1 MPVLRFR
8 VDRLEALTGLPL
20 GVLEDL
26 LFRLKAETEEEE
38 EYLSV
43 ELNPDRPDMYIGE
56 GLARAVKGLLGEAR
70 GWKEPE
76 RVDSGVRIVSS
87 APSSRPYVA
96 AAVVYNVNVDEV
108 YLEELIQFQ
117 EKLHDTLGR
126 RRRKAAIGFHDLSKL
141 PSKTIEYVELPVD
154 RVEFVP
160 LGSNTRMQAG
170 RVLEETEQG
179 IKYGGIS
186 LQGSLHPFLVAGGEV
201 IAMPPVINSEITR
214 VEPGTRDLFIDV
226 TGTDEATVYKVLD
239 VIVGGLLER
248 PGARLGIVWIQ
259 GPSGSRE
266 APLYKPQRL
275 ELDPDWARSILG
287 AGLGTADIV
296 DALER
301 MGHNA
306 VLGDDK
312 IIVDTPPYRVDILGP
327 IDLVE
332 DIAIA
337 VGYEELGYERP
348 LVRDPGRHRPETLL
362 ARALR
367 DLAIG
372 LGFTEVMQLSLTSPR
387 LLDALGYTRRVEVAN
402 PVQYEYSVLRPSMI
416 PSIVSVLAYN
426 QHKRKP
432 VKVFEIGV
440 VVEPGDPPRDR
451 VAMGMGILDVEVGYE
466 DIQAAVYALLRSLGV
481 EFEARPV
488 EVPGLIPGR
497 TAELVIEDKRL
508 AVVGEVKPEVL
519 EALGAE
525 YPMAVAE
532 LDLEVLAEW
541 SSRTSG
547 QTTVSP

>member
-8 VDRLEALTGLPL
+8 VERLESLTGLPL
-20 GVLEDL
+20 GVLEEL

-38 EYLSV
+38 DYLAV

-56 GLARAVKGLLGEAR
+56 GLARAVKGLRGEVRGWRRPEAR
-70 GWKEPE
+70 
-76 RVDSGVRIVSS
+76 DSGIRLVNR
-87 APSSRPYVA
+87 APPSRPYIA

-126 RRRKAAIGFHDLSKL
+126 RRRKAAIGFHDLAKL
-141 PSKTIEYVELPVD
+141 PSTRIEYVELPVGE
-154 RVEFVP
+154 VEFPP
-160 LGSNTRMQAG
+160 LGSRERIPAS

-179 IKYGGIS
+179 AKYGGIS
-186 LQGSLHPFLVAGGEV
+186 HREGRHPFLLAGGEV
-201 IAMPPVINSEITR
+201 IAMPPVINAETTR

-226 TGTDEATVYKVLD
+226 TGTDEATVLKVMD

-248 PGARLGIVWIQ
+248 PGARLGLVEVQ
-259 GPSGSRE
+259 GPKGTLWTP
-266 APLYKPQRL
+266 AYKARVIG
-275 ELDPDWARSILG
+275 LDPEWATSILG
-287 AGLGTADIV
+287 APLSVAEIV

-301 MGHNA
+301 MGHN
-306 VLGDDK
+306 VEEDGGGLR
-312 IIVDTPPYRVDILGP
+312 VESPPYRVDLLGP

-332 DIAIA
+332 DIAMA

-348 LVRDPGRHRPETLL
+348 LVRDPGRHRPETVL
-362 ARALR
+362 ARVLR

-387 LLDALGYTRRVEVAN
+387 LLDALGYPERVEVAN

-440 VVEPGDPPRDR
+440 VVEPGEPPRDR
-451 VAMGMGILDVEVGYE
+451 LAMGLGILDREVGYE
-466 DIQAAVYALLRSLGV
+466 DIQASVYAILRSLGV
-481 EFEARPV
+481 DFEARPAKA
-488 EVPGLIPGR
+488 PGLIPGR
-497 TAELVIEDKRL
+497 TAELVSEAGRV
-508 AVVGEVKPEVL
+508 AVLGEVRPEVL

-532 LDLEVLAEW
+532 IDLEVLTEW
-541 SSRTSG
+541 SSRTRS

>member
-8 VDRLEALTGLPL
+8 IERLESLIGLPL
-20 GVLEDL
+20 GVLEEL

-38 EYLSV
+38 EYLVV

-56 GLARAVKGLLGEAR
+56 GLARAVKGLLGERR
-70 GWKEPE
+70 GWRKPDTVE
-76 RVDSGVRIVSS
+76 SGIKVVNR
-87 APSSRPYVA
+87 APRSRPYIA
-96 AAVVYNVNVDEV
+96 AAVVYNVNVDEI

-126 RRRKAAIGFHDLSKL
+126 RRRKAAIGFHDLEKL
-141 PSKTIEYVELPVD
+141 PSKTVEYIELPVD
-154 RVEFVP
+154 SVDFPP
-160 LGSNTRMQAG
+160 LGSTNRMPAE
-170 RVLEETEQG
+170 RVLAETDQG
-179 IKYGGIS
+179 VKYGGLS
-186 LQGSLHPFLVAGGEV
+186 LRGNMHPFLIAGGKV

-239 VIVGGLLER
+239 VIVGALLER
-248 PGARLGIVWIQ
+248 PGAKLGRVSIQ
-259 GPSGSRE
+259 GPSGPRTT
-266 APLYKPQRL
+266 PLYESRK
-275 ELDPDWARSILG
+275 LDLDTEWAEGILG
-287 AGLGTADIV
+287 VRLGIADMI

-306 VLGDDK
+306 
-312 IIVDTPPYRVDILGP
+312 IASNDTVVVEPPPYRVDILGP
-327 IDLVE
+327 IDIVE
-332 DIAIA
+332 DIAMA

-362 ARALR
+362 ARVLK

-387 LLDALGYTRRVEVAN
+387 LLDALGYEDRVEVAN

-416 PSIVSVLAYN
+416 PSIVSVLAFN

-451 VAMGMGILDVEVGYE
+451 IAMGLGILDVEVGYE
-466 DIQAAVYALLRSLGV
+466 DIQAAVYAVLRSLGV
-481 EFEARPV
+481 GFDAKPAEA
-488 EVPGLIPGR
+488 PGLIPGR
-497 TAELVIEDKRL
+497 TAELVLEGRRL
-508 AVVGEVKPEVL
+508 ALIGEVKPEVL
-519 EALGAE
+519 ESLGAE

-532 LDLEVLAEW
+532 LDVEVLAEW
-541 SSRTSG
+541 SSKMRG
-547 QTTVSP
+547 QTTRSP